1 MCMRSFA
8 FTLAIAAAS
17 ATAVAAQP
25 NPQPSS
31 GQQERV
37 DAILGALF
45 GNGRTGA
52 GASLDTQWT
61 IGRLPLAQQRT
72 QFEARIDADVRSG
85 TLDRASGDRAKEDY
99 RALVDLEARY
109 GADRR
114 FTAQERAELSDRYQ
128 SLTQVVAEGGYSG
141 GMAGGTSVADGRRDF
156 EARVDEGVRYR
167 RLTRAQG
174 TQLKTEYAAL
184 ARLETDYMR
193 DGVLST
199 RERDDLETKL
209 DALDARVGDVNVGPG
224 RPVDPQARLEAIS
237 RALPT
242 SGLSAQAQAQLRT
255 EHEDLS
261 RLASAYRRFSPSVEE
276 QEYLGRRLSDLET
289 RARVRR

>member
-1 MCMRSFA
+1 MRSFA
-8 FTLAIAAAS
+8 FALAIAAAS
-17 ATAVAAQP
+17 ATTVAAQQ

-37 DAILGALF
+37 DAILGVLF
-45 GNGRTGA
+45 GNRTGA

-61 IGRLPLAQQRT
+61 IGRFPLAQQHT
-72 QFEARIDADVRSG
+72 QFEARIDADMRAG
-85 TLDRASGDRAKEDY
+85 TLDRASGDRAKVDY
-99 RALVDLEARY
+99 RALVDMEARY

-114 FTAQERAELSDRYQ
+114 FTAQERAELSERYQ

-141 GMAGGTSVADGRRDF
+141 GVAGGMSVADGRRDF
-156 EARVDEGVRYR
+156 EARVDESVRNR
-167 RLTRAQG
+167 RLTRTQG

-209 DALDARVGDVNVGPG
+209 DALDARVGDVNVGPA

-237 RALPT
+237 RAVAT
-242 SGLSAQAQAQLRT
+242 SGLSAQGQAQLRT

-261 RLASAYRRFSPSVEE
+261 RLASAYRRFNPSAEE